1 MLVTTKEMFE
11 DSRKKGYAIVAP
23 DYWDSNSCRTYVET
37 AEELGV
43 PVILSFA
50 QAHSDM
56 LSIEEA
62 FMLGKYYAEKATVPV
77 AVHLDHGL
85 DVETVKKAVDIG
97 FTSVMIDAS
106 SQPYDVNVARTKEV
120 VDYAH
125 AHGVV
130 VEAELGH
137 VGSGDV
143 ITSENKETIA
153 EDFNI
158 YTDVATAKL
167 FVEETG
173 VDSLA
178 VSIGT
183 SHGLY
188 KGTPVID
195 FERLHELREALPVP
209 LVLHGG
215 SGSGDRNLEK
225 CATEGI
231 SKINVFTDFTV
242 AAIEATKNEDY
253 VNWYKL
259 IKDANKGINEKLKYY
274 FRLFHTGKVGE

>member
-11 DSRKKGYAIVAP
+11 DSRKKNYAIVAP
-23 DYWDSNSCRTYVET
+23 DFWDSNSCRTYVET

-62 FMLGKYYAEKATVPV
+62 FMLGKYYAEKATIPV

-85 DVETVKKAVDIG
+85 DVETVKRAVDIG
-97 FTSVMIDAS
+97 YTSVMIDAS
-106 SQPYDVNVARTKEV
+106 SQPYEVNAARTKEV
-120 VDYAH
+120 VEYAH

-137 VGSGDV
+137 VGSGDI
-143 ITSENKETIA
+143 ITSESKDALA

-167 FVEETG
+167 FVEDTG

-188 KGTPVID
+188 KGSPIID
-195 FERLHELREALPVP
+195 FERLHELREALPIP

-242 AAIEATKNEDY
+242 AAIDATKGEDY

-259 IKDANKGINEKLKYY
+259 IKDANKGISEKLKFY
-274 FRLFHTGKVGE
+274 FKLFHTGKAGE

>member
-1 MLVTTKEMFE
+1 MLVTTKEMF
-11 DSRKKGYAIVAP
+11 RKSQEGGYAIVAP
-23 DYWDSNSCRTYVET
+23 DYWDSNSCRVYVET
-37 AEELGV
+37 AERLGV

-50 QAHSDM
+50 QAHQDM
-56 LSIEEA
+56 LSLEEA
-62 FMLGKYYAEKATVPV
+62 YELGKFYGEKASVPV
-77 AVHLDHGL
+77 ALHLDHGQ
-85 DVETVKKAVDIG
+85 DVETCKKAVDLG

-106 SQPYDVNVARTKEV
+106 SQEFDVNVQRTKEV
-120 VDYAH
+120 CEYAH

-143 ITSENKETIA
+143 ITSENMEALK
-153 EDFNI
+153 DDNNI
-158 YTDVATAKL
+158 YTEVDAATK
-167 FVEETG
+167 FVELTG

-195 FERLHELREALPVP
+195 FDRLHELRNALTVP

-215 SGSGDRNLEK
+215 SGSGDENLER

-231 SKINVFTDFTV
+231 SKINVFTDFTI
-242 AAIEATKNEDY
+242 AALDAIKGEEY
-253 VNWYKL
+253 INWYKL
-259 IKDANKGINEKLKYY
+259 LKDANKGISDKLEFY
-274 FRLFHTGKVGE
+274 FRLFHTAKEK

>member
-1 MLVTTKEMFE
+1 MLVTTKEMFAK
-11 DSRKKGYAIVAP
+11 SREKGYAIVAP
-23 DYWDSNSCRTYVET
+23 DFWDSNSCKTYVET

-50 QAHSDM
+50 QAHSEM
-56 LSIEEA
+56 LSVEEA
-62 FMLGKYYAEKATVPV
+62 YALAKYYGEKASVPV
-77 AVHLDHGL
+77 AIHRDRGL
-85 DVETVKKAVDIG
+85 DVEPVKKAVDLG
-97 FTSVMIDAS
+97 YTSVMIDAS
-106 SQPYDVNVARTKEV
+106 AQPYEVNVARTKEV
-120 VDYAH
+120 CDYAH

-143 ITSENKETIA
+143 ITSENKEA
-153 EDFNI
+153 LHDDKNI
-158 YTDVATAKL
+158 YTEVDMAKR

-195 FERLHELREALPVP
+195 FDRLHELRAALPVP

-215 SGSGDRNLEK
+215 SGSGNENLER

-242 AAIEATKNEDY
+242 AAIEATKGEDY
-253 VNWYKL
+253 INWYKL
-259 IKDANKGINEKLKYY
+259 IRDANAAIKEKLKFY
-274 FRLFHTGKVGE
+274 FKLFHTGQE

>member
-1 MLVTTKEMFE
+1 MLVTTKEMFAK
-11 DSRKKGYAIVAP
+11 SREKGYAIVAP
-23 DYWDSNSCRTYVET
+23 DFWDSNSCKTYVET

-50 QAHSDM
+50 QAHSEM
-56 LSIEEA
+56 LSVEEA
-62 FMLGKYYAEKATVPV
+62 YALAKYYGEKASVPV
-77 AVHLDHGL
+77 AIHLDHGL
-85 DVETVKKAVDIG
+85 DVETVKKAVDLG
-97 FTSVMIDAS
+97 YTSVMIDAS
-106 SQPYDVNVARTKEV
+106 AQPYEVNVARTKEV
-120 VDYAH
+120 CDYAH

-143 ITSENKETIA
+143 ITSENKEA
-153 EDFNI
+153 LHDDKNI
-158 YTDVATAKL
+158 YTEVDMAKR

-195 FERLHELREALPVP
+195 FDRLHELRAALPVP

-215 SGSGDRNLEK
+215 SGSGNENLER

-242 AAIEATKNEDY
+242 AAIEATKGEDY
-253 VNWYKL
+253 INWYKL
-259 IKDANKGINEKLKYY
+259 IRDANAKKKKKLKFY
-274 FRLFHTGKVGE
+274 FKLFHTGQE

>member
-11 DSRKKGYAIVAP
+11 KSRKEGYAIVAP
-23 DYWDSNSCRTYVET
+23 DFWDSNSCKVYVET

-50 QAHSDM
+50 QAHSEM
-56 LSIEEA
+56 LSVEEA
-62 FMLGKYYAEKATVPV
+62 LALAKFYGEKASVPV
-77 AVHLDHGL
+77 AIHLDHGL
-85 DVETVKKAVDIG
+85 DVETVKKAVDLG
-97 FTSVMIDAS
+97 YTSVMIDAS
-106 SQPYDVNVARTKEV
+106 SQPYEVNVARTKEV
-120 VDYAH
+120 CDYAH

-143 ITSENKETIA
+143 ITSENKEALT
-153 EDFNI
+153 DDRSI
-158 YTDVATAKL
+158 YTEVEMAKQ

-195 FERLHELREALPVP
+195 FDRLHELRDALPIP

-215 SGSGDRNLEK
+215 SGSGDDNLER

-231 SKINVFTDFTV
+231 SKINVFTDFTI
-242 AAIEATKNEDY
+242 AALDAIKGEEYINL
-253 VNWYKL
+253 YKMIL
-259 IKDANKGINEKLKYY
+259 DADAGIKEKLKYY
-274 FRLFHTGKVGE
+274 FRLFHTGKA

>member
-1 MLVTTKEMFE
+1 MLVTTKEMFAK
-11 DSRKKGYAIVAP
+11 SREKGYAIVAP
-23 DYWDSNSCRTYVET
+23 DFWDSNSCKTYVET

-50 QAHSDM
+50 QAHSEM
-56 LSIEEA
+56 LSVEEA
-62 FMLGKYYAEKATVPV
+62 YALAKYYGEKASVPV
-77 AVHLDHGL
+77 AIHLDHGL
-85 DVETVKKAVDIG
+85 DVETVKKAVDLG
-97 FTSVMIDAS
+97 YTSVMIDAS
-106 SQPYDVNVARTKEV
+106 AQPYEVNVARTKEV
-120 VDYAH
+120 CDYAH

-143 ITSENKETIA
+143 ITSENKEA
-153 EDFNI
+153 LHDDKNI
-158 YTDVATAKL
+158 YTEVDMAKR
-167 FVEETG
+167 FVEEPG

-195 FERLHELREALPVP
+195 FDRLHELRAALPVP

-215 SGSGDRNLEK
+215 SGSGNENLER

-242 AAIEATKNEDY
+242 AAIEATKGEDY
-253 VNWYKL
+253 INWYKL
-259 IKDANKGINEKLKYY
+259 IRDANAAIKEKLKFY
-274 FRLFHTGKVGE
+274 FKLFHTGQE

>member
-11 DSRKKGYAIVAP
+11 KSRKEGYAIVAP
-23 DYWDSNSCRTYVET
+23 DFWDSNSCKVYVET

-50 QAHSDM
+50 QAHSEM
-56 LSIEEA
+56 LSVEEA
-62 FMLGKYYAEKATVPV
+62 LALAKFYGEKASVPV
-77 AVHLDHGL
+77 AIHLDHGL
-85 DVETVKKAVDIG
+85 DVETVKKAVDLG
-97 FTSVMIDAS
+97 YTSVMIDAS
-106 SQPYDVNVARTKEV
+106 SQPYEVNVARTKEV
-120 VDYAH
+120 CDYAH

-143 ITSENKETIA
+143 ITSENKEALT
-153 EDFNI
+153 DDKSI
-158 YTDVATAKL
+158 YTEVEMAKQ
-167 FVEETG
+167 FVKETG

-195 FERLHELREALPVP
+195 FDRLHELRDALPIP

-215 SGSGDRNLEK
+215 SGSGDDNLER

-231 SKINVFTDFTV
+231 SKINVFTDFTI
-242 AAIEATKNEDY
+242 AALDAIKGEEYINL
-253 VNWYKL
+253 YKMIL
-259 IKDANKGINEKLKYY
+259 DADAGIKEKLKYY
-274 FRLFHTGKVGE
+274 FRLFHTGKA

>member
-11 DSRKKGYAIVAP
+11 KSRKEGYAIVAP
-23 DYWDSNSCRTYVET
+23 DYWDSNSCKTYVET

-50 QAHSDM
+50 QAHSEM
-56 LSIEEA
+56 LSVEEA
-62 FMLGKYYAEKATVPV
+62 YAIAKYYGEKASVPV
-77 AVHLDHGL
+77 AIHLDHGL
-85 DVETVKKAVDIG
+85 DVETVKKAVDLG
-97 FTSVMIDAS
+97 YTSVMIDAS
-106 SQPYDVNVARTKEV
+106 SQPYEVNVARTKEV
-120 VDYAH
+120 CDYAH

-143 ITSENKETIA
+143 ITSENKEA
-153 EDFNI
+153 LENDNSI
-158 YTDVATAKL
+158 YTEVEMAKNFVA
-167 FVEETG
+167 ETG

-195 FERLHELREALPVP
+195 FDRLHELREALPIP

-215 SGSGDRNLEK
+215 SGSGDDNLER

-231 SKINVFTDFTV
+231 SKINVFTDFTI
-242 AAIEATKNEDY
+242 AALEAIKGQEYINL
-253 VNWYKL
+253 YKMIQDENAG
-259 IKDANKGINEKLKYY
+259 IKEKLKYY
-274 FRLFHTGKVGE
+274 FRLFHTGKAE

>member
-1 MLVTTKEMFE
+1 MLVTTKEMFRK
-11 DSRKKGYAIVAP
+11 SREEGYAIVAP
-23 DYWDSNSCRTYVET
+23 DFWDSNSCRSYVET

-50 QAHSDM
+50 QAHQEM
-56 LSIEEA
+56 LSVEEA
-62 FMLGKYYAEKATVPV
+62 FAIAKYYGEKASVPV
-77 AVHLDHGL
+77 AIHLDHGL
-85 DVETVKKAVDIG
+85 DVETVKKAVDLG
-97 FTSVMIDAS
+97 YTSVMIDAS
-106 SQPYDVNVARTKEV
+106 AQPYEVNVARTKEV
-120 VDYAH
+120 CDYAH

-143 ITSENKETIA
+143 ITSENQESLK
-153 EDFNI
+153 DDHNI
-158 YTDVATAKL
+158 YTEVEMAKQ

-183 SHGLY
+183 SHGQY

-195 FERLHELREALPVP
+195 FDRLHQLRAEVPVP

-215 SGSGDRNLEK
+215 SGSGDENLER

-242 AAIEATKNEDY
+242 AAINATKDEDY

-259 IKDANKGINEKLKYY
+259 IRDANAAIKDKLAFY
-274 FRLFHTGKVGE
+274 FRLFHTGKA

>member
-1 MLVTTKEMFE
+1 MLVTTKEMFAK
-11 DSRKKGYAIVAP
+11 SREKGYAIVAP
-23 DYWDSNSCRTYVET
+23 DFWDSNSCKTYVET

-50 QAHSDM
+50 QAHSEM
-56 LSIEEA
+56 LSVEEA
-62 FMLGKYYAEKATVPV
+62 YALAKYYGEKASVPV
-77 AVHLDHGL
+77 AIHLDHGL
-85 DVETVKKAVDIG
+85 DVETVKKAVDLG
-97 FTSVMIDAS
+97 YTSVMIDAS
-106 SQPYDVNVARTKEV
+106 AQPYEVNVARTKEV
-120 VDYAH
+120 CDYAH

-143 ITSENKETIA
+143 ITSENKEA
-153 EDFNI
+153 LHDDKNI
-158 YTDVATAKL
+158 YTEVDMAKR

-195 FERLHELREALPVP
+195 FDRLHELRAALPVP

-215 SGSGDRNLEK
+215 SGSGNENLER

-231 SKINVFTDFTV
+231 SKINVFTEVTV
-242 AAIEATKNEDY
+242 AAIEATKGKDY
-253 VNWYKL
+253 INWYKL
-259 IKDANKGINEKLKYY
+259 IRDANAAIKEKLKFY
-274 FRLFHTGKVGE
+274 FKLFHTGQE

>member
-1 MLVTTKEMFE
+1 MLVTTKEMFAR
-11 DSRKKGYAIVAP
+11 SREKGYAIVAP
-23 DYWDSNSCRTYVET
+23 DYWDSHSCKTYVET
-37 AEELGV
+37 AEELHV

-50 QAHSDM
+50 QAHQDM
-56 LSIEEA
+56 LSLEEA
-62 FMLGKYYAEKATVPV
+62 YELGRFYGEKSSMPV
-77 AVHLDHGL
+77 ALHLDHGL
-85 DVETVKKAVDIG
+85 DVETVKKAVDMG

-106 SQPYDVNVARTKEV
+106 AQPYEVNVARTKEV
-120 VDYAH
+120 CDYAH

-143 ITSENKETIA
+143 ITSENQEA
-153 EDFNI
+153 LADDNNI
-158 YTDVATAKL
+158 YTEVDMAVR
-167 FVEETG
+167 FVKETG

-195 FERLHELREALPVP
+195 FDRLHQLREAVPVP

-215 SGSGDRNLEK
+215 SGSGDDNLER

-231 SKINVFTDFTV
+231 SKINVFTDFTI
-242 AAIEATKNEDY
+242 AAIEATRDEKY
-253 VNWYKL
+253 INWYKL
-259 IKDANKGINEKLKYY
+259 LKDANAGIKAKLEFY
-274 FRLFHTGKVGE
+274 FKLFHTGRED

>member
-11 DSRKKGYAIVAP
+11 KSRKEGYAIVAP
-23 DYWDSNSCRTYVET
+23 DFWDSNSCKVYVET

-50 QAHSDM
+50 QAHSEM
-56 LSIEEA
+56 LSVEEA
-62 FMLGKYYAEKATVPV
+62 LSLAKFYGEKASVPV
-77 AVHLDHGL
+77 AIHLDHGL
-85 DVETVKKAVDIG
+85 DVESVKKAVDLG
-97 FTSVMIDAS
+97 YTSVMIDAS
-106 SQPYDVNVARTKEV
+106 SQPYEVNVARTKEV
-120 VDYAH
+120 CDYAH

-143 ITSENKETIA
+143 ITSENKEALT
-153 EDFNI
+153 DDKSI
-158 YTDVATAKL
+158 YTEVEMAKQ

-195 FERLHELREALPVP
+195 FDRLHELRDALPIP

-215 SGSGDRNLEK
+215 SGSGDDNLER

-231 SKINVFTDFTV
+231 SKINVFTDFTI
-242 AAIEATKNEDY
+242 AALDAIKGEEYINL
-253 VNWYKL
+253 YKMIL
-259 IKDANKGINEKLKYY
+259 DADAGIKEKLKYY
-274 FRLFHTGKVGE
+274 FRLFHTGKA

>member
-143 ITSENKETIA
+143 ITSENKEAIA

>member
-1 MLVTTKEMFE
+1 MLVTTKEMFAQ
-11 DSRKKGYAIVAP
+11 SREKGYAIVAP
-23 DYWDSNSCRTYVET
+23 DYWDSNSCKTYVET

-50 QAHSDM
+50 QAHDDM
-56 LSIEEA
+56 LSLEEA
-62 FMLGKYYAEKATVPV
+62 YELGRFYGSRAKVPV
-77 AVHLDHGL
+77 ALHLDHGQ
-85 DVETVKKAVDIG
+85 DVETVKKAIDLG

-106 SQPYDVNVARTKEV
+106 AQPYEVNVQRTKEV
-120 VDYAH
+120 CDYAH
-125 AHGVV
+125 AKCVV

-137 VGSGDV
+137 VGSSDV
-143 ITSENKETIA
+143 ITSENKEA
-153 EDFNI
+153 LADDHNI
-158 YTDVATAKL
+158 YTEVPMAEQ
-167 FVEETG
+167 FVKETG

-195 FERLHELREALPVP
+195 FDRLHELRKALPVP

-215 SGSGDRNLEK
+215 SGSGDENLER

-242 AAIEATKNEDY
+242 AAINATNDEDY

-259 IKDANKGINEKLKYY
+259 IKDANAGIKEKLKFY
-274 FRLFHTGKVGE
+274 FRLFHTGKAE

>member
-11 DSRKKGYAIVAP
+11 KSRQHGYAIVAP
-23 DYWDSNSCRTYVET
+23 DFWDSNSCRTYVEA

-50 QAHSDM
+50 QAHEDM

-62 FMLGKYYAEKATVPV
+62 YMLAKYYGEKASVPV
-77 AVHLDHGL
+77 AIHLDHGL
-85 DVETVKKAVDIG
+85 DAETVKRAVDIG
-97 FTSVMIDAS
+97 YTSVMIDAS
-106 SQPYDVNVARTKEV
+106 AKPYEINVALTKEV
-120 VDYAH
+120 CDYAH

-143 ITSENKETIA
+143 ITSEHKEA
-153 EDFNI
+153 LADDHNI
-158 YTDVATAKL
+158 YTEPEMAID
-167 FVEETG
+167 FVKETG

-188 KGTPVID
+188 KGIPVID
-195 FERLHELREALPVP
+195 FDRLHQLREAVPVP

-215 SGSGDRNLEK
+215 SGSGDDNLER

-231 SKINVFTDFTV
+231 SKINVFTDFTI
-242 AAIEATKNEDY
+242 AAINATKDEKY
-253 VNWYKL
+253 INWYKL
-259 IKDANKGINEKLKYY
+259 IKDSNAGIKERLKFY
-274 FRLFHTGKVGE
+274 FRLFHTGEGNK

>member
-11 DSRKKGYAIVAP
+11 KSRRDGFAIVAP
-23 DYWDSNSCRTYVET
+23 DYWDSNSCKVYVET

-50 QAHSDM
+50 QAHSEM
-56 LSIEEA
+56 LSVEEA
-62 FMLGKYYAEKATVPV
+62 LSIAKFYAEKATVPV
-77 AVHLDHGL
+77 AIHLDHGL
-85 DVETVKKAVDIG
+85 DVETVKKAVDLG
-97 FTSVMIDAS
+97 YTSVMIDAS
-106 SQPYDVNVARTKEV
+106 SQPYEVNVARTKEV
-120 VDYAH
+120 CEYAH

-143 ITSENKETIA
+143 ITSENKEA
-153 EDFNI
+153 LHDDKNI
-158 YTDVATAKL
+158 YTEVEMAKR

-195 FERLHELREALPVP
+195 FDRLHELRAELPIP

-215 SGSGDRNLEK
+215 SGSGDDNLER

-231 SKINVFTDFTV
+231 SKINVFTDFTI
-242 AAIEATKNEDY
+242 AALDAIKGEEYINL
-253 VNWYKL
+253 YKL
-259 IKDANKGINEKLKYY
+259 IQDADAGIKEKLKYY
-274 FRLFHTGKVGE
+274 FRLFHTGKAE

>member
-1 MLVTTKEMFE
+1 MLVTTKEMFAK
-11 DSRKKGYAIVAP
+11 SREKGYAIVAP
-23 DYWDSNSCRTYVET
+23 DYWDSNSCKTYVET

-50 QAHSDM
+50 QAHEDM
-56 LSIEEA
+56 LSLEEA
-62 FMLGKYYAEKATVPV
+62 YELGKFYGSKASVPV
-77 AVHLDHGL
+77 ALHLDHGL
-85 DVETVKKAVDIG
+85 DVETCKKAVDLG

-106 SQPYDVNVARTKEV
+106 AQPYEVNAARTKEV
-120 VDYAH
+120 CDYAH
-125 AHGVV
+125 AKGVV

-143 ITSENKETIA
+143 ITSENKEA
-153 EDFNI
+153 LSEDHNI
-158 YTDVATAKL
+158 YTEVDMAKR

-195 FERLHELREALPVP
+195 FERLHDLRKEVPVP

-215 SGSGDRNLEK
+215 SGSGDDNLER

-242 AAIEATKNEDY
+242 AAINATKNEDY

-259 IKDANKGINEKLKYY
+259 LKDANAGIKEKLKFY
-274 FRLFHTGKVGE
+274 FGLFHTGKAE

>member
-1 MLVTTKEMFE
+1 MLVTTKEMFAQ
-11 DSRKKGYAIVAP
+11 SREKGYAIVAP
-23 DYWDSNSCRTYVET
+23 DYWDSNSCKTYVET

-50 QAHSDM
+50 QAHDDM
-56 LSIEEA
+56 LSLEEA
-62 FMLGKYYAEKATVPV
+62 YELGRFYGSRAKVPV
-77 AVHLDHGL
+77 ALHLDHGQ
-85 DVETVKKAVDIG
+85 DVETVKKAIDLG

-106 SQPYDVNVARTKEV
+106 AQPYEVNVQRTKEV
-120 VDYAH
+120 CDYAH
-125 AHGVV
+125 AKGVV

-137 VGSGDV
+137 VGSSDV
-143 ITSENKETIA
+143 ITSENKEA
-153 EDFNI
+153 LADDHNI
-158 YTDVATAKL
+158 YTEVPMAEQ
-167 FVEETG
+167 FVKETG

-195 FERLHELREALPVP
+195 FDRLHELRKALPVP

-215 SGSGDRNLEK
+215 SGSGDENLER

-242 AAIEATKNEDY
+242 AAINATKDEDY

-259 IKDANKGINEKLKYY
+259 IKDANAGIKEKLKFY
-274 FRLFHTGKVGE
+274 FRLFHTGKAE

>member
-11 DSRKKGYAIVAP
+11 KSREEGYAIVAP
-23 DYWDSNSCRTYVET
+23 DFWDSNSCKTYVET

-50 QAHSDM
+50 QAHSEM

-62 FMLGKYYAEKATVPV
+62 LYLARYYGEKASVPV
-77 AVHLDHGL
+77 AIHLDHGL
-85 DVETVKKAVDIG
+85 DVDTVKKAVDLG
-97 FTSVMIDAS
+97 YTSVMIDAS
-106 SQPYDVNVARTKEV
+106 AQPYEVNVERTKEV
-120 VDYAH
+120 CEYAH

-143 ITSENKETIA
+143 ITSENKEA
-153 EDFNI
+153 LNDDHNI
-158 YTDVATAKL
+158 YTDVDLAVR

-195 FERLHELREALPVP
+195 FDRLHELRKALPIP

-215 SGSGDRNLEK
+215 SGSGDDNLER

-242 AAIEATKNEDY
+242 AAIQSAKSEDY

-259 IKDANKGINEKLKYY
+259 MLDANKAIKEKLAYY
-274 FRLFHTGKVGE
+274 FKLFHTGKA

>member
-1 MLVTTKEMFE
+1 MLVTTKEMFAR
-11 DSRKKGYAIVAP
+11 SREENFAIVAP

-50 QAHSDM
+50 QAHDDM
-56 LSIEEA
+56 LSLEEA
-62 FMLGKYYAEKATVPV
+62 YELGRFYGSRAKVPV
-77 AVHLDHGL
+77 ALHLDHGL
-85 DVETVKKAVDIG
+85 DVETVKKAVDLG

-106 SQPYDVNVARTKEV
+106 AKTYEVNVAMTKEV
-120 VDYAH
+120 CDYAH
-125 AHGVV
+125 QKGVV

-137 VGSGDV
+137 VGSGNV
-143 ITSENKETIA
+143 ITAENKDAIA
-153 EDFNI
+153 DDFNI
-158 YTDVATAKL
+158 YTEVAMAKE

-259 IKDANKGINEKLKYY
+259 IKDANEGIKEKLKFY
-274 FRLFHTGKVGE
+274 FRLFHTGKVD

>member
-11 DSRKKGYAIVAP
+11 RSRERGYAIVAP
-23 DYWDSNSCRTYVET
+23 DFWDSNSCRTYV
-37 AEELGV
+37 
-43 PVILSFA
+43 VILSFA

-62 FMLGKYYAEKATVPV
+62 LALAKFYGEKASVPV
-77 AVHLDHGL
+77 AIHLDHGL
-85 DVETVKKAVDIG
+85 DVETVKRAVDLG
-97 FTSVMIDAS
+97 YTSVMIDAS
-106 SQPYDVNVARTKEV
+106 AQPYEVNVARTKEV
-120 VDYAH
+120 CEYAH

-143 ITSENKETIA
+143 ITSENA
-153 EDFNI
+153 EALKDDRNI
-158 YTDVATAKL
+158 YTEVEMAKA
-167 FVEETG
+167 FVKETG

-195 FERLHELREALPVP
+195 FDRLHELREALPIP

-215 SGSGDRNLEK
+215 SGSGDENLER

-242 AAIEATKNEDY
+242 AAINATKDEEY
-253 VNWYKL
+253 INWYKL
-259 IKDANKGINEKLKYY
+259 IKDANKAISEKLKFY
-274 FRLFHTGKVGE
+274 FRLFHTGE

>member
-1 MLVTTKEMFE
+1 MLVTTKEMFT
-11 DSRKKGYAIVAP
+11 DSREKGYAIVAP

-37 AEELGV
+37 AEKLNV

-50 QAHSDM
+50 QAHSEM
-56 LSIEEA
+56 LSLEEA
-62 FMLGKYYAEKATVPV
+62 YEIGRFYAERATVPV
-77 AVHLDHGL
+77 ALHLDHGL
-85 DVETVKKAVDIG
+85 DVETVKKAVDMG

-106 SQPYDVNVARTKEV
+106 AQPYEVNVARTKEV
-120 VDYAH
+120 CDYAH

-143 ITSENKETIA
+143 ITSENKEA
-153 EDFNI
+153 LHDDKNI
-158 YTDVATAKL
+158 YTEVDTAKR

-195 FERLHELREALPVP
+195 FERLHELRKELPVP

-215 SGSGDRNLEK
+215 SGSGDENLER

-231 SKINVFTDFTV
+231 SKINVFTDFTI
-242 AAIEATKNEDY
+242 AAIESSKQEDY
-253 VNWYKL
+253 INWYKL
-259 IKDANKGINEKLKYY
+259 LKDANHAISEKLAYY
-274 FRLFHTGKVGE
+274 FDLFHTGKVGQ

>member
-1 MLVTTKEMFE
+1 MFAK
-11 DSRKKGYAIVAP
+11 SRKEGYAIVAP

-50 QAHSDM
+50 QAHSEM
-56 LSIEEA
+56 LSVEEA
-62 FMLGKYYAEKATVPV
+62 YTIAKYYGEKAKVQV
-77 AVHLDHGL
+77 AIHLDHGL
-85 DVETVKKAVDIG
+85 DVETVKKAVDMG
-97 FTSVMIDAS
+97 YTSVMIDAS
-106 SQPYDVNVARTKEV
+106 SQPYEVNVARTKEV
-120 VDYAH
+120 CEYAH
-125 AHGVV
+125 ARGVV

-143 ITSENKETIA
+143 ITSENKEA
-153 EDFNI
+153 LHDDKNI
-158 YTDVATAKL
+158 YTEVEMAKQ

-195 FERLHELREALPVP
+195 FERLHELREALPIP

-215 SGSGDRNLEK
+215 SGSGDDNLER

-242 AAIEATKNEDY
+242 AALDAIRGEEY
-253 VNWYKL
+253 SNWYKL
-259 IKDANKGINEKLKYY
+259 IRDANAGIKEKLKYY
-274 FRLFHTGKVGE
+274 FKLFHTGKSE

>member
-11 DSRKKGYAIVAP
+11 KSRKEGYAIVAP
-23 DYWDSNSCRTYVET
+23 DYWDSNSCKTYVET

-50 QAHSDM
+50 QAHSEM
-56 LSIEEA
+56 LSVEEA
-62 FMLGKYYAEKATVPV
+62 YAIAKYYGEKASVPV
-77 AVHLDHGL
+77 AIHLDHGL
-85 DVETVKKAVDIG
+85 DVETVKKAVDLG
-97 FTSVMIDAS
+97 YTSVMIDAS
-106 SQPYDVNVARTKEV
+106 SQPYEVNVARTKEV
-120 VDYAH
+120 CDYAH

-143 ITSENKETIA
+143 ITSENKEA
-153 EDFNI
+153 LENDNSI
-158 YTDVATAKL
+158 YTEVEMAKN

-195 FERLHELREALPVP
+195 FDRLHELREALPIP

-215 SGSGDRNLEK
+215 SGSGDDNLER

-231 SKINVFTDFTV
+231 SKINVFTDFTI
-242 AAIEATKNEDY
+242 AALEAIKGQEYINL
-253 VNWYKL
+253 YKMIQDENAG
-259 IKDANKGINEKLKYY
+259 IKEKLKYY
-274 FRLFHTGKVGE
+274 FRLFHTGKAE

>member
-11 DSRKKGYAIVAP
+11 KSREHGYAIVAP
-23 DYWDSNSCRTYVET
+23 DFWDSNSCKAYVET

-50 QAHSDM
+50 QAHQDM
-56 LSIEEA
+56 LSLEEA
-62 FMLGKYYAEKATVPV
+62 YTLAKFYGEKASVPV
-77 AVHLDHGL
+77 AIHLDHGL
-85 DVETVKKAVDIG
+85 DVKTVKRCVDIG
-97 FTSVMIDAS
+97 YTSVMIDAS
-106 SQPYDVNVARTKEV
+106 ALPYEINVERTKEV
-120 VDYAH
+120 CEYAH

-143 ITSENKETIA
+143 ITAENKEA
-153 EDFNI
+153 LRDDHSI
-158 YTDVATAKL
+158 YTDVETAVR
-167 FVEETG
+167 FVQETG

-188 KGTPVID
+188 
-195 FERLHELREALPVP
+195 RLHQLREALPVP

-215 SGSGDRNLEK
+215 SGSGDENLER
-225 CATEGI
+225 CATEGV

-242 AAIEATKNEDY
+242 AAIKATKGDY

-259 IKDANKGINEKLKYY
+259 LKDANSAIKDKLAFY
-274 FRLFHTGKVGE
+274 FRLFHTGEGD

>member
-11 DSRKKGYAIVAP
+11 RSRERGYAIVAP
-23 DYWDSNSCRTYVET
+23 DFWDSNSCRTYVET

-62 FMLGKYYAEKATVPV
+62 LAMAKYYGEKASIPV
-77 AVHLDHGL
+77 AIHLDHGL
-85 DVETVKKAVDIG
+85 DVETVKRAVDLG
-97 FTSVMIDAS
+97 YTSVMIDAS
-106 SQPYDVNVARTKEV
+106 AQPYEVNVARTREV
-120 VDYAH
+120 CEYAH

-143 ITSENKETIA
+143 ITSENA
-153 EDFNI
+153 EALKDDKNI
-158 YTDVATAKL
+158 YTEVEMAKN
-167 FVEETG
+167 FVNEPG

-195 FERLHELREALPVP
+195 FDRLHELREALPIP

-215 SGSGDRNLEK
+215 SGSGDENLER

-242 AAIEATKNEDY
+242 AAINATKDEDY

-259 IKDANKGINEKLKYY
+259 IKDANKAISEKLKFY
-274 FRLFHTGKVGE
+274 FRLFHTSE

>member
-11 DSRKKGYAIVAP
+11 RSRERGYAIVAP
-23 DYWDSNSCRTYVET
+23 DFWDSNSCRTYVET

-62 FMLGKYYAEKATVPV
+62 LALAKFYGEKASVPV
-77 AVHLDHGL
+77 AIHLDHGL
-85 DVETVKKAVDIG
+85 DVETVKRAVDLG
-97 FTSVMIDAS
+97 YTSVMIDAS
-106 SQPYDVNVARTKEV
+106 AQPYEINVARTKEV
-120 VDYAH
+120 CEYAH

-143 ITSENKETIA
+143 ITSENA
-153 EDFNI
+153 EALKDDRNI
-158 YTDVATAKL
+158 YTEVEMAKA
-167 FVEETG
+167 FVKETG

-195 FERLHELREALPVP
+195 FDRLHELREALPIP

-215 SGSGDRNLEK
+215 SGSGDENLER

-242 AAIEATKNEDY
+242 AAIESSKREDY
-253 VNWYKL
+253 KNWYKL
-259 IKDANKGINEKLKYY
+259 ILDANESIKNKLKFY
-274 FRLFHTGKVGE
+274 FKLFHTGKA

>member
-11 DSRKKGYAIVAP
+11 KSRKEGYAIVAP
-23 DYWDSNSCRTYVET
+23 DFWDSNSCKAYVET

-50 QAHSDM
+50 QAHSEM
-56 LSIEEA
+56 LSVEEA
-62 FMLGKYYAEKATVPV
+62 LHIAKFYAEKASVPV
-77 AVHLDHGL
+77 AIHLDHGL
-85 DVETVKKAVDIG
+85 DVETVKKAVDLG
-97 FTSVMIDAS
+97 YTSVMIDAS
-106 SQPYDVNVARTKEV
+106 AQPYEVNVARTKEV
-120 VDYAH
+120 CDYAH

-143 ITSENKETIA
+143 ITSENKEA
-153 EDFNI
+153 LADDHNI
-158 YTDVATAKL
+158 YTEVEMAKK

-195 FERLHELREALPVP
+195 FDRLHELRAALPVP

-215 SGSGDRNLEK
+215 SGSGNENLER

-242 AAIEATKNEDY
+242 EAIESSKSEDY
-253 VNWYKL
+253 INWYKL
-259 IKDANKGINEKLKYY
+259 ILDSDKAIKDKLAFY
-274 FRLFHTGKVGE
+274 FKLFHTGKA

>member
-1 MLVTTKEMFE
+1 MLVTTKEMFRK
-11 DSRKKGYAIVAP
+11 SREEGYAIVAP
-23 DYWDSNSCRTYVET
+23 DFWDSNSCRSYVET

-50 QAHSDM
+50 QAHQEM

-62 FMLGKYYAEKATVPV
+62 LAIAKYYGEKASVPV
-77 AVHLDHGL
+77 AIHLDHGQ
-85 DVETVKKAVDIG
+85 DVETVKRAVDLG
-97 FTSVMIDAS
+97 YTSVMIDAS
-106 SQPYDVNVARTKEV
+106 AQPYEVNVARTKEV
-120 VDYAH
+120 CDYAH

-143 ITSENKETIA
+143 ITSENQEALK
-153 EDFNI
+153 DDHSI
-158 YTDVATAKL
+158 YTDVETAKR

-195 FERLHELREALPVP
+195 FDRLHELRAELPVP

-215 SGSGDRNLEK
+215 SGSGDENLER

-242 AAIEATKNEDY
+242 AAINATKDEDY

-259 IKDANKGINEKLKYY
+259 IRDANAAIKDKLAFY
-274 FRLFHTGKVGE
+274 FRLFHTGKA

>member
-143 ITSENKETIA
+143 ITSENKEAIA
-153 EDFNI
+153 EDLNI

>member
-1 MLVTTKEMFE
+1 MLVTTKEMFQR
-11 DSRKKGYAIVAP
+11 SREGGYAIVAP
-23 DYWDSNSCRTYVET
+23 DFWDSNSCRTYVET

-50 QAHSDM
+50 QAHDDM
-56 LSIEEA
+56 LSVEEA
-62 FMLGKYYAEKATVPV
+62 YMLAKYYGEKASVPV
-77 AVHLDHGL
+77 AIHLDHGL

-97 FTSVMIDAS
+97 YTSVMIDAS
-106 SQPYDVNVARTKEV
+106 AQPYEVNVARTKEV
-120 VDYAH
+120 CEYAH

-143 ITSENKETIA
+143 ITSENKEA
-153 EDFNI
+153 LHDDHSI
-158 YTDVATAKL
+158 YTDVEMAKQ
-167 FVEETG
+167 FVKETG

-195 FERLHELREALPVP
+195 FDRLHELRAALSVP

-215 SGSGDRNLEK
+215 SGSGDDNLER

-242 AAIEATKNEDY
+242 AAINATKGEDY
-253 VNWYKL
+253 INWYKL
-259 IKDANKGINEKLKYY
+259 IKDANAAIKEKLKFYY
-274 FRLFHTGKVGE
+274 GLFHTGK